1 MIVTLQNCPPFRYLK
16 KKIMFCVTFFGAL
29 YVLHRVAGSTGL
41 QLSGEEGGML
51 EQVDEEVGGAVEH
64 GEQVGEVGDVT
75 DPVRPHQLTLNK
87 RLSFTFLGQNCS
99 SLLNESC

>member
-1 MIVTLQNCPPFRYLK
+1 MIVYLQNCPPFRYFK
-16 KKIMFCVTFFGAL
+16 KKN
-29 YVLHRVAGSTGL
+29 YVLCDIFLNIILPLVAGSTGL
-41 QLSGEEGGML
+41 ELSGEEGGML